1 MIHGEKEAFRTKVD
15 IFELIVSVQ
24 PEGVEVRMKCDE
36 KLLIIGATLFD
47 CCYEYEEEEKK
58 KAKLPEI

>member
-1 MIHGEKEAFRTKVD
+1 LVHGEKEAFRTKVD

-24 PEGVEVRMKCDE
+24 PEGVEVRMKSDE

-47 CCYEYEEEEKK
+47 RCYECEEENE